1 MGVLTLKLTWQ
12 EGAGSL
18 LLGAPYR
25 VVWMALRGAVFFGTL
40 EVPFSSKMDTH
51 KLSIEEQPLHRN
63 VVW

>member
-40 EVPFSSKMDTH
+40 EVPTLESS
-51 KLSIEEQPLHRN
+51 
-63 VVW
+63 